1 MAKCRNCGAEIPQG
15 NEYCESCEKEQVK
28 YKEAE
33 FYSDDLLNSIM
44 TDNASEKNDA
54 DANAENYFSELEN
67 LTGFPEILQADIT
80 PNKQEEELEMAFP
93 ELMGEEYI
101 PETNELEDIF
111 AGFEETGEESPKE
124 SETEDVFA
132 TFGEEIPNINGMED
146 VFAISE
152 NENDADF
159 SESELNGIENLF
171 ETDNKDEEKDYNVL
185 FETKEEVPEMSE
197 MKDLFGD
204 MENTSNLTE
213 KENVE
218 QKQGSS
224 SGFDDLF
231 ELGAIDNL
239 DQLDA
244 MDALFAEEEGV
255 SDFSGMEHLFGTET
269 EEKSASADN
278 AVPNLA
284 GIEDLFQEKTEPV
297 SADVSGMEDLF
308 ATKQEPKLEDIFS
321 MPIAESQSGE
331 VSGDADKDMFSL
343 DSLLST
349 TEEFPDDF
357 FEEMEQSVAEKPEEE
372 KKTKKS
378 KKQKVKEERPKEEK
392 PKKENELY
400 NKLFKNVPIDPS
412 KIKEDPTPEEIA
424 AKKKE
429 SADKKAKDK
438 EEKKALAEAKKAEA
452 QRKKEEKKHLA
463 ADKKEAKKAKK
474 LEEAKLVL
482 EEMKTTRINRV
493 GASIVFAFF
502 IIVAVVII
510 IGTNLAS
517 HSIAIQHAE
526 KEFERKRYNAA
537 YEEVYGMEV
546 KPEEQLLYDK
556 IMTVMYVQKQ
566 LNSYNNFMVMEENA
580 KALDSLIKGLQRY
593 EKYMYLADE
602 LGITA
607 DFDYVRG
614 QLLEAI
620 NQDFGLEEAETDQLV
635 TLYNEG
641 QRVDS
646 QLDYS
651 IAIYDAVNSET
662 NE

>member
-1 MAKCRNCGAEIPQG
+1 MAKCKNCGAEIPQG

-28 YKEAE
+28 DEEAE

-67 LTGFPEILQADIT
+67 LTGFPEMLQADIA
-80 PNKQEEELEMAFP
+80 PNRQEAELEMAFP
-93 ELMGEEYI
+93 ELMGKEYV
-101 PETNELEDIF
+101 PETNGMEDIF
-111 AGFEETGEESPKE
+111 ASFEETEEESPKANE
-124 SETEDVFA
+124 KEDEFA
-132 TFGEEIPNINGMED
+132 TFGEEEIPQINGMED

-152 NENDADF
+152 NEADVGF
-159 SESELNGIENLF
+159 SEPELNGIENLF
-171 ETDNKDEEKDYNVL
+171 ETDKKEDAEADSNLL

-224 SGFDDLF
+224 SGFDNLF

-244 MDALFAEEEGV
+244 MDALFAEEEV
-255 SDFSGMEHLFGTET
+255 SDFSGMENLFGAET
-269 EEKSASADN
+269 EEKSISADN
-278 AVPNLA
+278 AIPNLD
-284 GIEDLFQEKTEPV
+284 GMESLFQ
-297 SADVSGMEDLF
+297 
-308 ATKQEPKLEDIFS
+308 QEPKMASVDMSS
-321 MPIAESQSGE
+321 MGTSDA
-331 VSGDADKDMFSL
+331 ADKDMFSL
-343 DSLLST
+343 DSLLGA
-349 TEEFPDDF
+349 TEDFPDDF
-357 FEEMEQSVAEKPEEE
+357 FEEMEQSVAEKPEKE
-372 KKTKKS
+372 KKAKKV
-378 KKQKVKEERPKEEK
+378 KKQKVKEERQKEEK
-392 PKKENELY
+392 PKKESELY
-400 NKLFKNVPIDPS
+400 KKLFKNVPIDPS

-429 SADKKAKDK
+429 SADKKAKEK

-463 ADKKEAKKAKK
+463 ADRKEAKKAKK

-482 EEMKTTRINRV
+482 EEMKTTRINKA

-502 IIVAVVII
+502 VIVAVVII
-510 IGTNLAS
+510 IGTNMAS
-517 HSIAIQHAE
+517 YSIAIQHAE
-526 KEFERKRYNAA
+526 KEFERKRYNDA
-537 YEEVYGMEV
+537 YEEVYGIKVE
-546 KPEEQLLYDK
+546 PEEQLLYDK

-566 LNSYNNFMVMEENA
+566 LNSYNHFMVMEENA

-620 NQDFGLEEAETDQLV
+620 NQNFGLKEEETDQLV
-635 TLYNEG
+635 SLYNEG
-641 QRVDS
+641 QKIGS

-651 IAIYDAVNSET
+651 IAIYDAVKSGT

>member
-1 MAKCRNCGAEIPQG
+1 MANCKNCGAEIPQG

-28 YKEAE
+28 SNEAE

-44 TDNASEKNDA
+44 TENASEQNDA
-54 DANAENYFSELEN
+54 DANGENYFSELEN
-67 LTGFPEILQADIT
+67 LTSFPEMLQSDTIPNEQADE
-80 PNKQEEELEMAFP
+80 KLEMAFP
-93 ELMGEEYI
+93 ELMDEEYVLETNKMEDVFADFEEVEEKI
-101 PETNELEDIF
+101 PEIKESEDIF
-111 AGFEETGEESPKE
+111 AGFEKELPKMNE
-124 SETEDVFA
+124 VED
-132 TFGEEIPNINGMED
+132 M
-146 VFAISE
+146 FAISE
-152 NENDADF
+152 SEADMGF
-159 SESELNGIENLF
+159 REPKLNGIENLF
-171 ETDNKDEEKDYNVL
+171 ETDKEEAKAEEDLL

-197 MKDLFGD
+197 MKDLFD
-204 MENTSNLTE
+204 DVEKTSNVAEE
-213 KENVE
+213 KKVE
-218 QKQGSS
+218 QKKDS
-224 SGFDDLF
+224 SGFDNLF

-244 MDALFAEEEGV
+244 LDALFDAEES
-255 SDFSGMEHLFGTET
+255 SDFSGMDNLFGDEP
-269 EEKSASADN
+269 EEKKASSTDEL
-278 AVPNLA
+278 PNLA
-284 GIEDLFQEKTEPV
+284 
-297 SADVSGMEDLF
+297 GMEDLF
-308 ATKQEPKLEDIFS
+308 AVNEEPALDDIFA
-321 MPIAESQSGE
+321 MPVADSPSAETSNS
-331 VSGDADKDMFSL
+331 ADKDMFSL
-343 DSLLST
+343 DSLLGA
-349 TEEFPDDF
+349 TEELPDDF
-357 FEEMEQSVAEKPEEE
+357 FEEMEQSVSKEPEKET
-372 KKTKKS
+372 KTKKA

-429 SADKKAKDK
+429 SADKKAKAK
-438 EEKKALAEAKKAEA
+438 EEKKALAEAKKAEE
-452 QRKKEEKKHLA
+452 QKKKEEKKRLA
-463 ADKKEAKKAKK
+463 ADKKEEKKARK

-482 EEMKTTRINRV
+482 EEMKTTRINRA

-502 IIVAVVII
+502 VIVAVVII

-517 HSIAIQHAE
+517 HSISIQHAE
-526 KEFERKRYNAA
+526 KEFERKRYNDA
-537 YEEVYGMEV
+537 YEEVYGIEV

-566 LNSYNNFMVMEENA
+566 LNSYNNFMVMEETA

-620 NQDFGLEEAETDQLV
+620 HQNFGLEEAETDELV
-635 TLYNEG
+635 ALYNEG
-641 QRVDS
+641 QKIGS

-651 IAIYDAVNSET
+651 VAIYDAIHSEE

>member
-1 MAKCRNCGAEIPQG
+1 MAKCKNCGAEISEG
-15 NEYCESCEKEQVK
+15 NEYCESCEKELVRD
-28 YKEAE
+28 KEAE
-33 FYSDDLLNSIM
+33 SYSDDLLNTIM
-44 TDNASEKNDA
+44 TDDASEKNDA
-54 DANAENYFSELEN
+54 DANEENYFSELEN
-67 LTGFPEILQADIT
+67 LTGFPEILQADT
-80 PNKQEEELEMAFP
+80 VPNEQNADVEMAFP
-93 ELMGEEYI
+93 ELMGEEYVSETHGMEDIFADFEEIEEKI
-101 PETNELEDIF
+101 PELREPKDIF
-111 AGFEETGEESPKE
+111 AGFGEELPKINE
-124 SETEDVFA
+124 VEDVFA
-132 TFGEEIPNINGMED
+132 SP
-146 VFAISE
+146 E
-152 NENDADF
+152 NEVDAGF
-159 SESELNGIENLF
+159 SEPELNGIENLF
-171 ETDNKDEEKDYNVL
+171 ETDKNEEAQTDANLL

-197 MKDLFGD
+197 MKDLFDD
-204 MENTSNLTE
+204 MENTPNITDKKEE
-213 KENVE
+213 KK
-218 QKQGSS
+218 KQSS
-224 SGFDDLF
+224 SGFDNLF

-244 MDALFAEEEGV
+244 MDALFDNEDSGSLGMENLFGAETEKQDASANDVLPDFAGMDGLFEEEP
-255 SDFSGMEHLFGTET
+255 
-269 EEKSASADN
+269 KP
-278 AVPNLA
+278 VPV
-284 GIEDLFQEKTEPV
+284 DM
-297 SADVSGMEDLF
+297 SGMEDLF
-308 ATKQEPKLEDIFS
+308 AANEEPALDDIFS
-321 MPIAESQSGE
+321 MPVAASSSAETSNS
-331 VSGDADKDMFSL
+331 ANKDMFSL
-343 DSLLST
+343 DSLLGA
-349 TEEFPDDF
+349 TEDLPDDF
-357 FEEMEQSVAEKPEEE
+357 FEEMEQAVAEEPEKE
-372 KKTKKS
+372 KKTKKA

-429 SADKKAKDK
+429 SADKKAKAK

-463 ADKKEAKKAKK
+463 ADRKEAKKAKK

-482 EEMKTTRINRV
+482 EEMKTTRINRA
-493 GASIVFAFF
+493 GASIVFVFF
-502 IIVAVVII
+502 VIVAVVII
-510 IGTNLAS
+510 LGTNMS
-517 HSIAIQHAE
+517 SYSISIRHAE
-526 KEFERKRYNAA
+526 KEFERKRYNDA
-537 YEEVYGMEV
+537 YEEVYGIKV

-566 LNSYNNFMVMEENA
+566 LNSYNNFMVMEDNA

-620 NQDFGLEEAETDQLV
+620 HRNFGLEEAETDQLV

-641 QRVDS
+641 QKRDS

-651 IAIYDAVNSET
+651 VAIYDAINSEA

>member
-1 MAKCRNCGAEIPQG
+1 MFKA
-15 NEYCESCEKEQVK
+15 
-28 YKEAE
+28 
-33 FYSDDLLNSIM
+33 
-44 TDNASEKNDA
+44 
-54 DANAENYFSELEN
+54 
-67 LTGFPEILQADIT
+67 
-80 PNKQEEELEMAFP
+80 
-93 ELMGEEYI
+93 
-101 PETNELEDIF
+101 
-111 AGFEETGEESPKE
+111 
-124 SETEDVFA
+124 
-132 TFGEEIPNINGMED
+132 
-146 VFAISE
+146 
-152 NENDADF
+152 
-159 SESELNGIENLF
+159 
-171 ETDNKDEEKDYNVL
+171 DYNLL

-224 SGFDDLF
+224 SGFDNLF

-244 MDALFAEEEGV
+244 IDALFDAEEV
-255 SDFSGMEHLFGTET
+255 SDFSGMEKLFGAESK
-269 EEKSASADN
+269 EKSISADN
-278 AVPNLA
+278 EMPNLA
-284 GIEDLFQEKTEPV
+284 GIGDLFQQEQEPA
-297 SADVSGMEDLF
+297 SGDMAGMENLF
-308 ATKQEPKLEDIFS
+308 ATNQESALEDIFS
-321 MPIAESQSGE
+321 MPVVDSSSTSTSDA
-331 VSGDADKDMFSL
+331 ADKDMFSL
-343 DSLLST
+343 DSLLGA
-349 TEEFPDDF
+349 TEEFSDDF
-357 FEEMEQSVAEKPEEE
+357 FEEMEQSVAEEPEKE
-372 KKTKKS
+372 KKTKKA
-378 KKQKVKEERPKEEK
+378 KKQKVKKERPKEEK
-392 PKKENELY
+392 PKKESKLY

-429 SADKKAKDK
+429 SAEKKAKEK

-452 QRKKEEKKHLA
+452 QKKKEDKKHLA

-482 EEMKTTRINRV
+482 EEMKTTRINKA

-502 IIVAVVII
+502 VAMAVVII

-517 HSIAIQHAE
+517 HSISIQHAE

-537 YEEVYGMEV
+537 YEEVYGIKV

-556 IMTVMYVQKQ
+556 IMTIMYVQKQ
-566 LNSYNNFMVMEENA
+566 LNSYNNFMVMEESA

-620 NQDFGLEEAETDQLV
+620 HRNFGLEEAETDQLV

-641 QRVDS
+641 QKIGS

-651 IAIYDAVNSET
+651 IAIYDAVNSGA